1 MATAVVL
8 AAAHGDVEGVT
19 SRTAALRKLL
29 RDPAAV
35 IGAVIVAVVVVCAV
49 FAPLIARAD
58 PNAQDLTSTLVPPM
72 WIAGGVHAHPLG
84 TDNLGRDV
92 LTRIVWGARVSAI
105 VGISVVAIGG
115 TIGVTAGL
123 LAGYRRGWV
132 DAVIARITD
141 VQLAFPLVLLAVAI
155 VAVVGPGLW
164 TVIAAIG
171 LTSWVQY
178 VRVVR
183 AETLSLRE
191 REFVLAAQAAG
202 ATTPRVIGRHLLPE
216 RRVCGDRA
224 GHVRDR
230 ARDRAGIV
238 AVVPRPG
245 RPADDAVVGRHAR
258 RRPPVS
264 RHGVVDRT
272 LPGPRDHD
280 RGDGRELAGRR
291 PARRAGPGVS
301 VTHLAF

>member
-1 MATAVVL
+1 MATATAGI

-19 SRTAALRKLL
+19 SRAASLRKLT

-35 IGAVIVAVVVVCAV
+35 IGAVIVAIVVICAV
-49 FAPLIARAD
+49 FAPLIARGD

-72 WIAGGVHAHPLG
+72 WIAGGVHVHPLG
-84 TDNLGRDV
+84 TDNLGRDL
-92 LTRIVWGARVSAI
+92 LTRIIWGARVSAI

-202 ATTPRVIGRHLLPE
+202 ATTTRVIGRHLLPNVASAAIVLGTFE
-216 RRVCGDRA
+216 IARA
-224 GHVRDR
+224 
-230 ARDRAGIV
+230 IV
-238 AVVPRPG
+238 LESSLSFLGLGVPPTTPSWGGMLADGRQYLDTAWWTALFPGLAIMTAVM
-245 RPADDAVVGRHAR
+245 
-258 RRPPVS
+258 
-264 RHGVVDRT
+264 GVN
-272 LPGPRDHD
+272 LL
-280 RGDGRELAGRR
+280 GDGLRDALD
-291 PARRAGPGVS
+291 PASR
-301 VTHLAF
+301 

>member
-1 MATAVVL
+1 VATAL
-8 AAAHGDVEGVT
+8 AGGVPVQGDVEGVT
-19 SRTAALRKLL
+19 SRTASLRKLAH
-29 RDPAAV
+29 DPAAV
-35 IGAVIVAVVVVCAV
+35 IGAVIVAAVVICAV

-58 PNAQDLTSTLVPPM
+58 PNAQDLASTLLPPA

-105 VGISVVAIGG
+105 VGISVVLIGG

-183 AETLSLRE
+183 AEALSLRE
-191 REFVLAAQAAG
+191 REFVLAANAAG
-202 ATTPRVIGRHLLPE
+202 ATSARVIGRHLLPNVASAAIVLGTFE
-216 RRVCGDRA
+216 IARA
-224 GHVRDR
+224 
-230 ARDRAGIV
+230 IV
-238 AVVPRPG
+238 LESSLSFLGLGVPPTTPSWGGMLADGRQYLDTAWWTALFPGLAIMIAVM
-245 RPADDAVVGRHAR
+245 
-258 RRPPVS
+258 
-264 RHGVVDRT
+264 GVN
-272 LPGPRDHD
+272 LL
-280 RGDGRELAGRR
+280 GDGLRDALD
-291 PARRAGPGVS
+291 PASR
-301 VTHLAF
+301 

>member
-1 MATAVVL
+1 MATAVAGGI
-8 AAAHGDVEGVT
+8 AAPGDLEGVT
-19 SRTAALRKLL
+19 SRTASLRKLA

-58 PNAQDLTSTLVPPM
+58 PNAQDLTSTLLPPM

-191 REFVLAAQAAG
+191 REFVLAANAAG
-202 ATTPRVIGRHLLPE
+202 ATSTRVIGRHLLPNVASAAIVLGTFE
-216 RRVCGDRA
+216 IARA
-224 GHVRDR
+224 
-230 ARDRAGIV
+230 IV
-238 AVVPRPG
+238 LESSLSFLGLGVPPTTPSWGGMLADGRQYLDTAWWTALFPGLAIMIAVM
-245 RPADDAVVGRHAR
+245 
-258 RRPPVS
+258 
-264 RHGVVDRT
+264 GVN
-272 LPGPRDHD
+272 LL
-280 RGDGRELAGRR
+280 GDGLRDALD
-291 PARRAGPGVS
+291 PTAGP
-301 VTHLAF
+301 

>member
-1 MATAVVL
+1 MTTTAIAPAAPAT
-8 AAAHGDVEGVT
+8 GDPAFAGR
-19 SRTAALRKLL
+19 RTASLRRLA
-29 RDPAAV
+29 RDPAALF
-35 IGAVIVAVVVVCAV
+35 GAVIVVVVVVCAL

-58 PNAQDLTSTLVPPM
+58 PNAQDLAATLQPPM
-72 WIAGGVHAHPLG
+72 WIAGGTHAHLLG
-84 TDNLGRDV
+84 TDNLGRD
-92 LTRIVWGARVSAI
+92 LLARIIWGARVSAI

-183 AETLSLRE
+183 AETMSLRE
-191 REFVLAAQAAG
+191 REFVAAAEAAG
-202 ATTPRVIGRHLLPE
+202 AGPTRVLARHLLPNVASAAIVLGTFE
-216 RRVCGDRA
+216 IARA
-224 GHVRDR
+224 
-230 ARDRAGIV
+230 IV
-238 AVVPRPG
+238 LESSLSFLGLGVPPTTPSWGGMLADGRQYLDTAWWTALFPGLAIMTAVM
-245 RPADDAVVGRHAR
+245 
-258 RRPPVS
+258 
-264 RHGVVDRT
+264 GVN
-272 LPGPRDHD
+272 LL
-280 RGDGRELAGRR
+280 GDGLRDALDPTE
-291 PARRAGPGVS
+291 
-301 VTHLAF
+301 

>member
-1 MATAVVL
+1 MATAVVGV
-8 AAAHGDVEGVT
+8 AAAQGDVEGVT
-19 SRTAALRKLL
+19 SRTASLRKLT

-35 IGAVIVAVVVVCAV
+35 IGAVIVAIVVVCAV

-92 LTRIVWGARVSAI
+92 LARIIWGARVSAI
-105 VGISVVAIGG
+105 VGISVVLIGG

-191 REFVLAAQAAG
+191 REFVLAANAAG
-202 ATTPRVIGRHLLPE
+202 ATTTRVIGRHLLPNVASVAIVLGTFE
-216 RRVCGDRA
+216 IARA
-224 GHVRDR
+224 
-230 ARDRAGIV
+230 IV
-238 AVVPRPG
+238 LESSLSFLGLGVPPTTPSWGGMLADGRQYLDTAWWTALFPGLAIMIAVM
-245 RPADDAVVGRHAR
+245 
-258 RRPPVS
+258 
-264 RHGVVDRT
+264 GVN
-272 LPGPRDHD
+272 LL
-280 RGDGRELAGRR
+280 GDGLRDALD
-291 PARRAGPGVS
+291 PASR
-301 VTHLAF
+301 

>member
-1 MATAVVL
+1 VATAVAGVS
-8 AAAHGDVEGVT
+8 AARGDLEGVT
-19 SRTAALRKLL
+19 SRAASLRKLA

-35 IGAVIVAVVVVCAV
+35 IGAVIVAIVVVCAL
-49 FAPLIARAD
+49 FAPLISRAD
-58 PNAQDLTSTLVPPM
+58 PNAQDLASTLMPPM

-92 LTRIVWGARVSAI
+92 LTRIIWGARVSAI

-115 TIGVTAGL
+115 SIGVTAGL

-202 ATTPRVIGRHLLPE
+202 ATTTRVIGRHLLPNVASAAIVLGTFE
-216 RRVCGDRA
+216 IARA
-224 GHVRDR
+224 
-230 ARDRAGIV
+230 IV
-238 AVVPRPG
+238 LESSLSFLGLGVPPTTPSWGGMLADGRQYLDTAWWTALFPGLAIMIAVM
-245 RPADDAVVGRHAR
+245 
-258 RRPPVS
+258 
-264 RHGVVDRT
+264 GVN
-272 LPGPRDHD
+272 LL
-280 RGDGRELAGRR
+280 GDGLRDALD
-291 PARRAGPGVS
+291 PASR
-301 VTHLAF
+301 

>member
-1 MATAVVL
+1 MATAV
-8 AAAHGDVEGVT
+8 AAATPARDEAMLG
-19 SRTAALRKLL
+19 RTPGTVALRRLA

-35 IGAVIVAVVVVCAV
+35 IGAVVVVIVTLCAI

-58 PNAQDLTSTLVPPM
+58 PNGQDLTSTLVPPM

-92 LTRIVWGARVSAI
+92 LARIIWGSRVSAI

-123 LAGYRRGWV
+123 LAGYRRGWI
-132 DAVIARITD
+132 DALIARITD

-183 AETLSLRE
+183 AETMSLRE
-191 REFVLAAQAAG
+191 REFVAAAEAAG
-202 ATTPRVIGRHLLPE
+202 ATSRRVIARHLLPNVASAAIVLGTFE
-216 RRVCGDRA
+216 IARA
-224 GHVRDR
+224 
-230 ARDRAGIV
+230 IV
-238 AVVPRPG
+238 LESSLSFLGLGVPPTTPSWGGMLADGRQYLDTAWWTALFPGLAIMIAVM
-245 RPADDAVVGRHAR
+245 
-258 RRPPVS
+258 
-264 RHGVVDRT
+264 GVN
-272 LPGPRDHD
+272 LL
-280 RGDGRELAGRR
+280 GDGLRDALDPEMR
-291 PARRAGPGVS
+291 
-301 VTHLAF
+301 T

>member
-1 MATAVVL
+1 MATAL
-8 AAAHGDVEGVT
+8 AGVAATHGDVEGVT

-35 IGAVIVAVVVVCAV
+35 IGAVIVAIVVVCAV

-105 VGISVVAIGG
+105 VGISVVLIGG

-202 ATTPRVIGRHLLPE
+202 ATTPRVIGRHLLPNVASAAIVLGTFE
-216 RRVCGDRA
+216 IARA
-224 GHVRDR
+224 
-230 ARDRAGIV
+230 IV
-238 AVVPRPG
+238 LESSLSFLGLGVPPTTPSWGGMLADGRQYLDTAWWTALFPGLAIMIAVM
-245 RPADDAVVGRHAR
+245 
-258 RRPPVS
+258 
-264 RHGVVDRT
+264 GVN
-272 LPGPRDHD
+272 LL
-280 RGDGRELAGRR
+280 GDGLRDALD
-291 PARRAGPGVS
+291 PASR
-301 VTHLAF
+301 

>member
-1 MATAVVL
+1 MATAVAGG

-19 SRTAALRKLL
+19 SRTASLRKLA

-35 IGAVIVAVVVVCAV
+35 IGAVIVAIVVVCAV

-92 LTRIVWGARVSAI
+92 LTRIIWGARVSAI
-105 VGISVVAIGG
+105 VGISVVIIGG

-191 REFVLAAQAAG
+191 REFVLAANAAG
-202 ATTPRVIGRHLLPE
+202 ATSTRVIGRHLLPNVASAAIVLGTFE
-216 RRVCGDRA
+216 IARA
-224 GHVRDR
+224 
-230 ARDRAGIV
+230 IV
-238 AVVPRPG
+238 LESSLSFLGLGVPPTTPSWGGMLADGRQYLDTAWWTALFPGLAIMIAVM
-245 RPADDAVVGRHAR
+245 
-258 RRPPVS
+258 
-264 RHGVVDRT
+264 GVN
-272 LPGPRDHD
+272 LL
-280 RGDGRELAGRR
+280 GDGLRDALD
-291 PARRAGPGVS
+291 PASR
-301 VTHLAF
+301 

>member
-1 MATAVVL
+1 VATAVAGV
-8 AAAHGDVEGVT
+8 AAAHGDIDSIT
-19 SRTAALRKLL
+19 SRAAALRKLA

-35 IGAVIVAVVVVCAV
+35 IGGVIVAIVVVCAV

-58 PNAQDLTSTLVPPM
+58 PNAQDLSSTLVPPM
-72 WIAGGVHAHPLG
+72 WVPGGVHAHPLG

-92 LTRIVWGARVSAI
+92 LTRVIWGARVSVI

-115 TIGVTAGL
+115 SIGVTAGL

-202 ATTPRVIGRHLLPE
+202 ATTTRVIGRHLLPNVASAAIVLGTFE
-216 RRVCGDRA
+216 IARA
-224 GHVRDR
+224 
-230 ARDRAGIV
+230 IV
-238 AVVPRPG
+238 LESSLSFLGLGVPPTTPSWGGMLADGRQYLDTAWWTALFPGLAIMIAVM
-245 RPADDAVVGRHAR
+245 
-258 RRPPVS
+258 
-264 RHGVVDRT
+264 GVN
-272 LPGPRDHD
+272 LL
-280 RGDGRELAGRR
+280 GDGLRDALD
-291 PARRAGPGVS
+291 PASR
-301 VTHLAF
+301 

>member
-1 MATAVVL
+1 MATAVAS
-8 AAAHGDVEGVT
+8 AATARGDAEGVT
-19 SRTAALRKLL
+19 SRTAALRKLAH
-29 RDPAAV
+29 DPAAV
-35 IGAVIVAVVVVCAV
+35 IGGAIVVVVAVCAV
-49 FAPLIARAD
+49 FAPLIARGD
-58 PNAQDLTSTLVPPM
+58 PNAQNLSSTLLPPA

-92 LTRIVWGARVSAI
+92 LTRIIWGARVSAI
-105 VGISVVAIGG
+105 VGICVVAIGG

-183 AETLSLRE
+183 AEALSLRE

-202 ATTPRVIGRHLLPE
+202 ATSARVLRRHLLPNVASAAIVLGTFE
-216 RRVCGDRA
+216 I
-224 GHVRDR
+224 
-230 ARDRAGIV
+230 ARDRTG
-238 AVVPRPG
+238 VVPVVSGPG
-245 RPADDAVVGRHAR
+245 RPAVDPVLGRHAR
-258 RRPPVS
+258 RRPPVPGH
-264 RHGVVDRT
+264 RLVDRA
-272 LPGPRDHD
+272 LPRPGDHD
-280 RGDGRELAGRR
+280 RRDGRELAG
-291 PARRAGPGVS
+291 
-301 VTHLAF
+301 